1 MKNNEYPLIH
11 EFLLRLRR
19 KNLDIDCLGGDEILK
34 EKLSHPRLGYFSN
47 FITDQKYLSSDIDIV
62 FLSSSDLK
70 YFTNLKSAHKSK
82 IINSFK
88 KSKIKVL
95 LVEKENSVN
104 TKKLEGILK
113 EDIAVFIVNNNAND
127 IVYSAI
133 NSLQDLLGKR
143 ETVSGVLVDVAE
155 QGILIVGKSGIG
167 KSECALELVNKNHRL
182 VADDIVSVKRI
193 GQHLIGTSAS
203 MSDNYLEIRGLGIID
218 IKDFFGLRAVAEE
231 KEIDLVVNL
240 VLFDKKKHFTR
251 LGIDRETYRILGIDI
266 PMYTIPIS
274 PGKNIGTII
283 EVIAKNE
290 YAKEKGYNTP
300 MKLTKDLIK
309 KIKKEIKK
317 NEEK

>member
-283 EVIAKNE
+283 EVITKNE
-290 YAKEKGYNTP
+290 YDKEKGYNTP